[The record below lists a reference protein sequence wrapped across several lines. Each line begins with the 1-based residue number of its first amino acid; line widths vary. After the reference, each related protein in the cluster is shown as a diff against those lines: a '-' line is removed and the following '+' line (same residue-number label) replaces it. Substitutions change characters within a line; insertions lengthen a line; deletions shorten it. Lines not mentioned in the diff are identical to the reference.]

1 MNITLFDQGT
11 IHYIIIGTLYS
22 ISKYDQIRGRM
33 LNKELL
39 HAPLGRV
46 FVGGRLSCSRRELIT
61 THNTG
66 VGICHTFCN
75 LLAYKAVPIDT
86 SERIIIGYYFFF

>member
-1 MNITLFDQGT
+1 MNESTK
-11 IHYIIIGTLYS
+11 HYFTIGTLYS

-46 FVGGRLSCSRRELIT
+46 FVGGGRLSCSRRELIT
-61 THNTG
+61 TGNTG
-66 VGICHTFCN
+66 VGICHTFCIYWHIKQF
-75 LLAYKAVPIDT
+75 LLTQVK
-86 SERIIIGYYFFF
+86 E